1 MDRFSLC
8 TATSEQD
15 YFCFPAS
22 KPQESQ
28 FVSEF
33 DPVLKKR
40 DLVWRSPVAAD
51 LSFSLVSRSGE
62 VTFSA
67 GPLKSGR
74 EDKIGRP
81 ICNYVTVWSSNADDK
96 RSMGRIFAALLAS
109 GDARDKFAEQLE
121 TQIVQPYL
129 KNTVWDGRLP
139 EFEGCPVAGSG
150 LPDASQKVYPKDGL
164 DAGKCAGYIS
174 ELVESCRDFAV
185 GVSVYPG
192 DRVAEKLQEVYSFV
206 WSETYIAVFSKA
218 ALFPAPLPRPGII
231 RHGPEA
237 GTVLSPIEQ
246 VLDSLSKIPKL
257 FLCFGLFV
265 VVVVLCCGL
274 KRGCSEPPTPHDGFE
289 QNNSISVQSPHGGN
303 PSN

>member
-1 MDRFSLC
+1 MERFSLC

-22 KPQESQ
+22 KPQESR

-81 ICNYVTVWSSNADDK
+81 ICNFVTVRSSNLDDK
-96 RSMGRIFAALLAS
+96 RNMGQIFAAMLAS
-109 GDARDKFAEQLE
+109 GEARDKFAEQLE

-129 KNTVWDGRLP
+129 KGIVWDGRLP
-139 EFEGCPVAGSG
+139 EFVGSPVVESG
-150 LPDASQKVYPKDGL
+150 LPDASQQVYPKDGSN
-164 DAGKCAGYIS
+164 AGKCAGYIAA
-174 ELVESCRDFAV
+174 LVESGRDFAV
-185 GVSVYPG
+185 GLSVYSG
-192 DRVAEKLQEVYSFV
+192 AAVAKKLQEVYHFDWQKTFIS
-206 WSETYIAVFSKA
+206 VFSKE
-218 ALFPAPLPRPGII
+218 ALFPAPLQ
-231 RHGPEA
+231 A
-237 GTVLSPIEQ
+237 PIECPSVPFPPKPSPPRWKKLINLIFALCIVVCVIFAWKSCTGGQ
-246 VLDSLSKIPKL
+246 SDSGSQ
-257 FLCFGLFV
+257 
-265 VVVVLCCGL
+265 
-274 KRGCSEPPTPHDGFE
+274 RNSD
-289 QNNSISVQSPHGGN
+289 NNDNGPVQTQGVKPAK
-303 PSN
+303 